1 MDTKTQNTIYKKLFT
16 EEKLELESH
25 KIELGLIDDLKK
37 LLIRMKSVEGALAKS
52 TQKSINSLQAFSKV
66 QGNLKDSYQMAQ
78 LDKDDAKDEIKIAV
92 SIIEKISKQ
101 AKDLGINPSEIKGT
115 KEVVSF
121 TANIEDTIAIL
132 QRNESDINKI
142 LSI

>member
-1 MDTKTQNTIYKKLFT
+1 MDIKTKNTIYKKLFT
-16 EEKLELESH
+16 EDKVELASH

-78 LDKDDAKDEIKIAV
+78 LDKEDAKDEIKIAV

>member
-1 MDTKTQNTIYKKLFT
+1 MDIKTKNTIYKKLFT
-16 EEKLELESH
+16 EDKVELASH

-52 TQKSINSLQAFSKV
+52 TQKSINSLEAFSKV

>member
-16 EEKLELESH
+16 EDKVELASH
-25 KIELGLIDDLKK
+25 KIELGLIDDLNK
-37 LLIRMKSVEGALAKS
+37 LLIRMKAVDGALAKS
-52 TQKSINSLQAFSKV
+52 TQKSINALSSFSKV
-66 QGNLKDSYQMAQ
+66 QGDLKGSYQTAQ
-78 LDKDDAKDEIKIAV
+78 LDKDDAKGEIKIAV

-101 AKDLGINPSEIKGT
+101 AKDLGINPNEIKGT

>member
-1 MDTKTQNTIYKKLFT
+1 MNTKRTIYTKLFT
-16 EEKLELESH
+16 EDKVELQSH
-25 KIELGLIDDLKK
+25 KIELGLIDDLNK
-37 LLIRMKSVEGALAKS
+37 LLSRMKAIDSALAKS
-52 TQKSINSLQAFSKV
+52 TQKAVNALSSFAKV
-66 QGNLKDSYQMAQ
+66 KGDLKDSYQTAQ
-78 LDKDDAKDEIKIAV
+78 LDREDAKDDIKLAV

-101 AKDLGINPSEIKGT
+101 AKDLGINPNEIKGT